1 MDAEDIPGYEKFTL
15 DEVILPEEVGI
26 YFYDVV
32 LYDLEDHL
40 RGFICTVGDK
50 YDIRKR
56 LLFTVYTDLAECP
69 FVHRA
74 CERGNTSTDAYK
86 CMCRTQHL
94 HLLIS
99 LCNRCKVIQ
108 IFA

>member
-74 CERGNTSTDAYK
+74 CERGNITVPYV
-86 CMCRTQHL
+86 QHL
-94 HLLIS
+94 PLLIS